1 MHSLQFKTLTQVT
14 KGCYPVGKEKDS
26 KPQGMFRPFNDLK
39 ILLKSKS
46 FKLAPSPAANSG
58 KSLSKSTSSTG
69 NRSETTNS
77 AEAKKPSDNE
87 NDLFIEAMA
96 GVEPI
101 ARDDCIEHDAA
112 PHLPQTPEHDCDAE
126 TLLQLEKLI
135 KHGEGFVVADTPEY
149 IEGTGYN
156 VHPEL
161 TKRLHRGDF
170 SIQAHLDLH
179 GLGVESAKNAFD
191 KFFKDAIT
199 TGKGAVLIVHGR
211 GLSSPAEPVLK
222 TKVVEWLTS
231 GPWRK
236 WVVAFTSARSFDG
249 GAGATYV
256 LLRQRPVTK
265 SQRKKKKQH
274 H

>member
-1 MHSLQFKTLTQVT
+1 MDRE
-14 KGCYPVGKEKDS
+14 KGS
-26 KPQGMFRPFNDLK
+26 KPQGVFRPFKDLK
-39 ILLKSKS
+39 TLLKSKS
-46 FKLAPSPAANSG
+46 FKLTASPADNSG
-58 KSLSKSTSSTG
+58 KSPAKITTG
-69 NRSETTNS
+69 PRRPSETANVT
-77 AEAKKPSDNE
+77 AVQKTSDNE
-87 NDLFIEAMA
+87 NDLFVMAMA
-96 GVEPI
+96 DVKPI
-101 ARDDCIEHDAA
+101 ARDDCLEHDAA
-112 PHLPQTPEHDCDAE
+112 PRSPQTPEHDYEAE
-126 TLLQLEKLI
+126 TLLQLEKLV
-135 KHGEGFVVADTPEY
+135 KHGEGFVVAHTPEY

-156 VHPEL
+156 VHPQL

-179 GLGVESAKNAFD
+179 GLGVKSAKNAFD

-222 TKVVEWLTS
+222 TKVVEWLTG

-256 LLRQRPVTK
+256 LLRQRPVTR
-265 SQRKKKKQH
+265 SQRKKKKQP
-274 H
+274 

>member
-1 MHSLQFKTLTQVT
+1 MD
-14 KGCYPVGKEKDS
+14 KEKDS
-26 KPQGMFRPFNDLK
+26 KPQGVFRPFKDLK
-39 ILLKSKS
+39 TLLKSKS
-46 FKLAPSPAANSG
+46 FKLASSPADNSG
-58 KSLSKSTSSTG
+58 KPTAKTTTG
-69 NRSETTNS
+69 PRRPSETANVT
-77 AEAKKPSDNE
+77 AVQKTSDHE
-87 NDLFIEAMA
+87 NDLFMEAMA
-96 GVEPI
+96 NIKPI
-101 ARDDCIEHDAA
+101 ARDDCLEHDAA
-112 PHLPQTPEHDCDAE
+112 PRSLQTPEHDYEAE
-126 TLLQLEKLI
+126 TLLQLEKLV

-191 KFFKDAIT
+191 TFFKDAIT
-199 TGKGAVLIVHGR
+199 NGKGAVLIVHGR

-222 TKVVEWLTS
+222 TKVVEWLTC

-256 LLRQRPVTK
+256 LLRQRPITK
-265 SQRKKKKQH
+265 SQRKKKKQQ
-274 H
+274 

>member
-1 MHSLQFKTLTQVT
+1 MRPLQFKTLTQVT

-26 KPQGMFRPFNDLK
+26 KPQGMFRPFKDLK
-39 ILLKSKS
+39 TLLKSKS
-46 FKLAPSPAANSG
+46 LKLAPSPADNSG
-58 KSLSKSTSSTG
+58 KSPSKSTSSTG
-69 NRSETTNS
+69 NRSEITNS
-77 AEAKKPSDNE
+77 AEAQKPSVNE
-87 NDLFIEAMA
+87 KDLFMEAMA

-101 ARDDCIEHDAA
+101 VRNDCIVHDTT
-112 PHLPQTPEHDCDAE
+112 PRPPQTPEHDCDAE

-179 GLGVESAKNAFD
+179 GLGVENAKNAFD

-199 TGKGAVLIVHGR
+199 TGKGALLIVHGR

-222 TKVVEWLTS
+222 TKVVEWLTC

-256 LLRQRPVTK
+256 LIRQRPVTK

>member
-1 MHSLQFKTLTQVT
+1 M
-14 KGCYPVGKEKDS
+14 GKEKDS
-26 KPQGMFRPFNDLK
+26 KPQGMCRPFKDLK
-39 ILLKSKS
+39 TLLKSKS
-46 FKLAPSPAANSG
+46 FKLAPSPADNSR
-58 KSLSKSTSSTG
+58 KSPAKTTTGPGRPSEPAIVTTAQKLSG
-69 NRSETTNS
+69 H
-77 AEAKKPSDNE
+77 E

-101 ARDDCIEHDAA
+101 ARDDCIEHDAT
-112 PHLPQTPEHDCDAE
+112 PRSPQTPEHDYEAE

-179 GLGVESAKNAFD
+179 GLGVESAKNDFD

-222 TKVVEWLTS
+222 TKVVEWLTR

-265 SQRKKKKQH
+265 SQRKKKKQQ
-274 H
+274 

>member
-1 MHSLQFKTLTQVT
+1 MDKD
-14 KGCYPVGKEKDS
+14 KDS
-26 KPQGMFRPFNDLK
+26 EPQGMFRPFKDLK
-39 ILLKSKS
+39 TILKSKS
-46 FKLAPSPAANSG
+46 FKLAPSPADNSG
-58 KSLSKSTSSTG
+58 KPESKSTSSAG
-69 NRSETTNS
+69 DRLETTNS
-77 AEAKKPSDNE
+77 ADTQKPSDNE

-101 ARDDCIEHDAA
+101 DRDDHIEHDAA
-112 PHLPQTPEHDCDAE
+112 PCPPQTPEHDYEAE
-126 TLLQLEKLI
+126 TLLQLKKLI
-135 KHGEGFVVADTPEY
+135 KNGEGFVVAHTPEY

-179 GLGVESAKNAFD
+179 GLGVASAKNAFD

-199 TGKGAVLIVHGR
+199 SGKGAVLIVHGR

-265 SQRKKKKQH
+265 SQRKKKKQQ
-274 H
+274 

>member
-1 MHSLQFKTLTQVT
+1 MDRE
-14 KGCYPVGKEKDS
+14 KGS
-26 KPQGMFRPFNDLK
+26 KPQGVFRPFKNLK
-39 ILLKSKS
+39 TLLKSKS
-46 FKLAPSPAANSG
+46 FQLASSPADNSG
-58 KSLSKSTSSTG
+58 KSTAKTTTG
-69 NRSETTNS
+69 PRRPSETANVTAAQKAS
-77 AEAKKPSDNE
+77 GNE
-87 NDLFIEAMA
+87 NDLFMEAMA
-96 GVEPI
+96 DVKPI
-101 ARDDCIEHDAA
+101 VRDDCLEHDAA
-112 PHLPQTPEHDCDAE
+112 PRSPPTPEHDYETE
-126 TLLQLEKLI
+126 TLLRLERLV

-149 IEGTGYN
+149 IEGTSYN

-199 TGKGAVLIVHGR
+199 TGKGGVLIVHGR

-222 TKVVEWLTS
+222 TKVVEWLTC

-265 SQRKKKKQH
+265 SQRKKKKQQ
-274 H
+274 

>member
-1 MHSLQFKTLTQVT
+1 M
-14 KGCYPVGKEKDS
+14 GNEKDS
-26 KPQGMFRPFNDLK
+26 KPQGMFRPFKDLK
-39 ILLKSKS
+39 TLLKSKS
-46 FKLAPSPAANSG
+46 LKLAPSPADNSG
-58 KSLSKSTSSTG
+58 KSPSKSTSSTG

-77 AEAKKPSDNE
+77 AEAQKPSVNE
-87 NDLFIEAMA
+87 KDLFMEAMA

-101 ARDDCIEHDAA
+101 ARNDCMVHDTT
-112 PHLPQTPEHDCDAE
+112 PRPPQTPEYDCDAE

-161 TKRLHRGDF
+161 TKRLQRGDF

-222 TKVVEWLTS
+222 TKVVEWLTC

-256 LLRQRPVTK
+256 LIRQRPITK
-265 SQRKKKKQH
+265 SQRKKKKQQ
-274 H
+274 

>member
-1 MHSLQFKTLTQVT
+1 MRSLLQFKTLTQVI

-26 KPQGMFRPFNDLK
+26 KPQGVFRPFKDLK
-39 ILLKSKS
+39 ALLKSKS
-46 FKLAPSPAANSG
+46 FKLAPSPADNSG
-58 KSLSKSTSSTG
+58 ISPAKTTTG
-69 NRSETTNS
+69 PGRPSETANVT
-77 AEAKKPSDNE
+77 EAQKPSDHE
-87 NDLFIEAMA
+87 NDLFMEAMA
-96 GVEPI
+96 GVAPI
-101 ARDDCIEHDAA
+101 ARDDCIVHNTT
-112 PHLPQTPEHDCDAE
+112 PRPPLTPEYDCDAE

-135 KHGEGFVVADTPEY
+135 KHGEGFVVAHTPEY

-179 GLGVESAKNAFD
+179 GLGVERAKNAFD

-265 SQRKKKKQH
+265 SQRKKKKQQ
-274 H
+274 

>member
-1 MHSLQFKTLTQVT
+1 MDRE
-14 KGCYPVGKEKDS
+14 KGS
-26 KPQGMFRPFNDLK
+26 KPQCVFRPFKDLK
-39 ILLKSKS
+39 TLLKSKS
-46 FKLAPSPAANSG
+46 FKLASSPADNSG
-58 KSLSKSTSSTG
+58 KSPAKTTTG
-69 NRSETTNS
+69 PRRPSETANVT
-77 AEAKKPSDNE
+77 AVRKTSDNE
-87 NDLFIEAMA
+87 NDLFMEAMA
-96 GVEPI
+96 DVKPI
-101 ARDDCIEHDAA
+101 ARDDCLEHDAA
-112 PHLPQTPEHDCDAE
+112 PRSPQTPEHDYEAE
-126 TLLQLEKLI
+126 TLLQLEKLV

-179 GLGVESAKNAFD
+179 GLGVDRAKNAFD

-222 TKVVEWLTS
+222 TKVVEWLTC

-256 LLRQRPVTK
+256 LLRQRPVTR
-265 SQRKKKKQH
+265 SQRKKKKQP
-274 H
+274 

>member
-1 MHSLQFKTLTQVT
+1 M
-14 KGCYPVGKEKDS
+14 GKEKNS
-26 KPQGMFRPFNDLK
+26 RPQGMFRPFKDLK
-39 ILLKSKS
+39 TLLKNKS
-46 FKLAPSPAANSG
+46 FKLAPSPADNSG
-58 KSLSKSTSSTG
+58 ESPPKTTTG
-69 NRSETTNS
+69 LTRPSET
-77 AEAKKPSDNE
+77 AKVTAVQKPSVHE
-87 NDLFIEAMA
+87 NDLFMAAMA
-96 GVEPI
+96 GVVPI

-112 PHLPQTPEHDCDAE
+112 PHPPQSYEHDYEAE
-126 TLLQLEKLI
+126 TLLQLENLI
-135 KHGEGFVVADTPEY
+135 KDGEGFVVAHTPEY

-179 GLGVESAKNAFD
+179 GLGVENAKNAFD
-191 KFFKDAIT
+191 TFFKDAIT
-199 TGKGAVLIVHGR
+199 TGKGALLIVHGR

-222 TKVVEWLTS
+222 TKVIEWLTC

-265 SQRKKKKQH
+265 SQRKKKKQP
-274 H
+274 